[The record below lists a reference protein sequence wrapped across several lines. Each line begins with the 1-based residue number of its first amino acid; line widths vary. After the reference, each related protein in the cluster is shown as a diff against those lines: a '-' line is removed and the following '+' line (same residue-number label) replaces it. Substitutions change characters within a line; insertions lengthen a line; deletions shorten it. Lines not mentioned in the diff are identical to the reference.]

1 LLAVSLLAIREA
13 DYSAA
18 TAALEKAHALAEQ
31 MRDDEAVAAIA
42 NHLGVVAGL
51 TGEASSSTAWFT
63 ESLARWRVLG
73 DEQEVASVLGNLGRV
88 LLEEDALDA
97 AERALDES
105 LQLSRKIDSPI
116 LVLWSLGILGRVAAA
131 RCDLHRA
138 EKLLCEAL
146 REVARAGHLWMVAEF
161 LEELAVVSGASG
173 AYRRAG
179 RLWGAAEALREEI
192 GAPLAP
198 AEMKRHEPA
207 IQRLHEAGEQAFTEA
222 LAEGRSMGREVALAY
237 ALEV

>member
-1 LLAVSLLAIREA
+1 MSCLLAVSLLAIREA
-13 DYSAA
+13 D
-18 TAALEKAHALAEQ
+18 
-31 MRDDEAVAAIA
+31 
-42 NHLGVVAGL
+42 
-51 TGEASSSTAWFT
+51 
-63 ESLARWRVLG
+63 
-73 DEQEVASVLGNLGRV
+73 LGRV

-97 AERALDES
+97 AFSSA
-105 LQLSRKIDSPI
+105 
-116 LVLWSLGILGRVAAA
+116 VVAAELDA
-131 RCDLHRA
+131 SPVNPATTPIHRA